1 MKKLFVLCAFTGILF
16 TACEKKTESTPATEN
31 KSSQKIDDSTSQ
43 SALDWNGTYEG
54 VIPCA
59 DCEGIR
65 TELTLNQDNT
75 YTLTEEYIDKNLK
88 VENQGN
94 ITWTDDGNSISLK
107 TKDDEYKR
115 YKVGENILFQLDLE
129 GNEITGALAQNYQL
143 KKK

>member
-1 MKKLFVLCAFTGILF
+1 MKKLFVLCAFTSILF
-16 TACEKKTESTPATEN
+16 TACEKKIESTPATEN

-59 DCEGIR
+59 DCEGIK
-65 TELTLNQDNT
+65 TELALNQDNT

-107 TKDDEYKR
+107 MKDDEYRR
-115 YKVGENILFQLDLE
+115 YKVGENVLFQLDLE
-129 GNEITGALAQNYQL
+129 GNEITGSLAQNYQL

>member
-1 MKKLFVLCAFTGILF
+1 MKKLFVLCAFTSIIF
-16 TACEKKTESTPATEN
+16 TASEKKTESTPATEN

-43 SALDWNGTYEG
+43 SALDWDGTYEG

-59 DCEGIR
+59 DCEGIK

>member
-1 MKKLFVLCAFTGILF
+1 MRKLFVLCAFTSILF
-16 TACEKKTESTPATEN
+16 TACEKKTESTPTTEN
-31 KSSQKIDDSTSQ
+31 TSLQKIDDSTSQ
-43 SALDWNGTYEG
+43 SAVDWDGTYEG

-59 DCEGIR
+59 DCEGIK

-75 YTLTEEYIDKNLK
+75 YTLTEEFLDKNLK

-94 ITWTDDGNSISLK
+94 ITWTKDGGSISLK
-107 TKDDEYKR
+107 MKDDEYKR
-115 YKVGENILFQLDLE
+115 YKVGENILFQLDSE

>member
-1 MKKLFVLCAFTGILF
+1 MKKLFVLCAFTSILF
-16 TACEKKTESTPATEN
+16 TACEKKTESTPTTEN

-43 SALDWNGTYEG
+43 SALDWDGTYEG

-59 DCEGIR
+59 DCEGIK

-75 YTLTEEYIDKNLK
+75 Y
-88 VENQGN
+88 
-94 ITWTDDGNSISLK
+94 GNSISLK

>member
-1 MKKLFVLCAFTGILF
+1 MKKLFVLCAFTSILF
-16 TACEKKTESTPATEN
+16 TACEKKTESTPVTEN

-59 DCEGIR
+59 DCEGIK

-94 ITWTDDGNSISLK
+94 ITWADDGNSISLK
-107 TKDDEYKR
+107 MKDDEYRR

>member
-1 MKKLFVLCAFTGILF
+1 MKKLFVLCAFTSILF
-16 TACEKKTESTPATEN
+16 TACEKKTESTPTTEN

-43 SALDWNGTYEG
+43 SALDWDGTYEG

-59 DCEGIR
+59 DCEGIK

-75 YTLTEEYIDKNLK
+75 YTLIEEYIDKNLK

>member
-1 MKKLFVLCAFTGILF
+1 MKKLFVLCAFTSILL
-16 TACEKKTESTPATEN
+16 TACEKKTESTPTTEN

-43 SALDWNGTYEG
+43 SALDWDGTYEG

-59 DCEGIR
+59 DCEGIK